1 MRHVTL
7 TLPTMH
13 IILEISSHGS
23 GEGWR
28 TLEIFRLGCAVVVVQ
43 VNFAILCWTEPPNK
57 LLPIPEWLF
66 YRNFRGWPFLC
77 YYFLVVCNF
86 ANFIFLSVDKT
97 IVLFSA
103 EFVSKLAC
111 RTGVVIVIIII
122 INGGGGVRRTK
133 ASAEQV
139 RSTSHVRQG
148 KVQKNCRPAFP
159 CCVCLAL
166 LAHFTPDFV
175 PLKTRKEKSMFY
187 RLHGNKSLVHS
198 TWKHFVHLNQH
209 GGWDISWKP
218 VIFAQLFAWPHFSLC
233 SKYQG

>member
-1 MRHVTL
+1 M
-7 TLPTMH
+7 
-13 IILEISSHGS
+13 
-23 GEGWR
+23 
-28 TLEIFRLGCAVVVVQ
+28 
-43 VNFAILCWTEPPNK
+43 
-57 LLPIPEWLF
+57 
-66 YRNFRGWPFLC
+66 
-77 YYFLVVCNF
+77 CNF
-86 ANFIFLSVDKT
+86 ANFIFLSVDKR
-97 IVLFSA
+97 IILFSA
-103 EFVSKLAC
+103 EFVSKLAY

-122 INGGGGVRRTK
+122 IIIIIGGGVVRRTK

-209 GGWDISWKP
+209 GG
-218 VIFAQLFAWPHFSLC
+218 
-233 SKYQG
+233 

>member
-1 MRHVTL
+1 M
-7 TLPTMH
+7 
-13 IILEISSHGS
+13 
-23 GEGWR
+23 
-28 TLEIFRLGCAVVVVQ
+28 
-43 VNFAILCWTEPPNK
+43 
-57 LLPIPEWLF
+57 
-66 YRNFRGWPFLC
+66 
-77 YYFLVVCNF
+77 CNF

-209 GGWDISWKP
+209 GG
-218 VIFAQLFAWPHFSLC
+218 
-233 SKYQG
+233 

>member
-1 MRHVTL
+1 M
-7 TLPTMH
+7 
-13 IILEISSHGS
+13 
-23 GEGWR
+23 
-28 TLEIFRLGCAVVVVQ
+28 
-43 VNFAILCWTEPPNK
+43 
-57 LLPIPEWLF
+57 
-66 YRNFRGWPFLC
+66 
-77 YYFLVVCNF
+77 CNF
-86 ANFIFLSVDKT
+86 ANFIFLSVDKR
-97 IVLFSA
+97 IILFSA

-122 INGGGGVRRTK
+122 IIGGGGVRRTK

-159 CCVCLAL
+159 CCVCLPL

-209 GGWDISWKP
+209 GG
-218 VIFAQLFAWPHFSLC
+218 
-233 SKYQG
+233 